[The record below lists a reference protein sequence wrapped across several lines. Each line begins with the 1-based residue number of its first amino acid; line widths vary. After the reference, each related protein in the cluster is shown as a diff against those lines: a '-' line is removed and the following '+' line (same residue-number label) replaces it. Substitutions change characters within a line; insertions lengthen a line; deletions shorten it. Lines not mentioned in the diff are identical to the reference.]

1 MTRSLAL
8 RGNTGSALLAGASA
22 RAGAA
27 APIVL
32 AAAATGLIAADHGG
46 YWPTSW
52 GWTTLVLAAVA
63 LVGLALG
70 IERPS
75 AFELGWVVALL
86 AVCAWTAASGLWTLS
101 GTATALE
108 VERSLVYAMLA
119 IAAVCVVRRATLAS
133 IVWGVWAGATLIT
146 IYALATR
153 LFPERLGVTDT
164 IAGYRLATPVGYWNG
179 LGLVTATAALLALGL
194 VVEGTPLVPRVLAGA
209 SLPLVLPTLYF
220 TFSRGAWIALAVAV
234 LLVVAVSPRRLSY
247 VSALVVVGA
256 PAAGAVALA
265 YHARALRLVNVPLA
279 QAVGA
284 GHTLAWRLALTALCG
299 AAAGLLWATVGSR
312 LSVPRPV
319 RLAYGA
325 AVAAAAVAVVA
336 GVLVH
341 YGGPSAAFDR
351 ARQSLEGGSP
361 LTGQDLSR
369 HLLTLSS
376 PARVDQWHVAL
387 DQWRANRVVGS
398 GAGTYSQFWMAA
410 RSDRPKVDDAHNLY
424 VETLGELGLVGL
436 VLLAAA
442 LALPLAGAVR
452 ERRTALVPL
461 AGAAFSAWC
470 VHAAYDWDW
479 ELPGV
484 TIGAFLCAAAALAA
498 TRRAPAATGRSL
510 PALLAAGA
518 LAVGVV
524 GTLGLVGNRAFA
536 QSVTASSRGDLA
548 SALADARRARTFS
561 PWSSQPWLQ
570 IGNIRLAQGRRA
582 EALAAYERAASKDPN
597 DWSTW
602 LVLAGASRGAER
614 ARAVAELRLLAP
626 SVAASF
632 AAGSGP

>member
-1 MTRSLAL
+1 M
-8 RGNTGSALLAGASA
+8 
-22 RAGAA
+22 
-27 APIVL
+27 VL
-32 AAAATGLIAADHGG
+32 AAAATALVAADHGG

-52 GWTTLVLAAVA
+52 GWTTLVLAAVG
-63 LVGLALG
+63 LVALALG

-75 AFELGWVVALL
+75 PLELGWIVALL
-86 AVCAWTAASGLWTLS
+86 AVCAWTAASALWTRS

-108 VERSLVYAMLA
+108 VERSLVYAALA
-119 IAAVCVVRRATLAS
+119 IAAVCVVRRATLAGL
-133 IVWGVWAGATLIT
+133 VWGVWAGTTLIS

-164 IAGYRLATPVGYWNG
+164 IAGYRLATPIGYWNG

-194 VVEGTPLVPRVLAGA
+194 VVEGAPLVPRVLAGA

-220 TFSRGAWIALAVAV
+220 TFSRGAWIALAVGM
-234 LLVVAVSPRRLSY
+234 LLVVAASPRRLAY
-247 VSALVVVGA
+247 LSALLVVGA

-265 YHARALRLVNVPLA
+265 YHARALRLLDVPLA

-284 GHTLAWRLALTALCG
+284 GHTLAWRLALTALAG
-299 AAAGLLWATVGSR
+299 AAAGLLWATVASR
-312 LSVPRPV
+312 LAVPRPV

-361 LTGQDLSR
+361 LAGQDLSR

-376 PARVDQWHVAL
+376 PARVDQWHVAV

-398 GAGTYSQFWMAA
+398 GAGTYGQFWMAA
-410 RSDRPKVDDAHNLY
+410 RSDRSKVDDAHNLY
-424 VETLGELGLVGL
+424 LETLGELGLVGL

-442 LALPLAGAVR
+442 LALPLAATVR
-452 ERRTALVPL
+452 ERRTALVPV
-461 AGAAFSAWC
+461 AGAAFAAWC

-484 TIGAFLCAAAALAA
+484 TIAAFLCAAAALAA
-498 TRRAPAATGRSL
+498 TRRAPTAAGRSL
-510 PALLAAGA
+510 PAALAAGA

-524 GTLGLVGNRAFA
+524 GTLALVGNRAFA
-536 QSVTASSRGDLA
+536 QSGTATNHRDFV
-548 SALADARRARTFS
+548 SALADARRARTFA

-582 EALAAYERAASKDPN
+582 EAVAAYEKAARKDPTE
-597 DWSTW
+597 WSIW
-602 LVLAGASRGAER
+602 LALAGASRGVER
-614 ARAVAELRLLAP
+614 ARAVAQLRMLAP
-626 SVAASF
+626 SVASSF
-632 AAGSGP
+632 TAGNGP